1 MGFGHALRSFF
12 LPTHRT
18 NDLRVGPVGFL
29 SSKERAVICQHPQI
43 RLLEA
48 AVPGG
53 PVTIRTHSK
62 YPQGAWLDL
71 EARVEDG
78 LLHLV
83 EPETNQ
89 AAVNRRNINGLTWAF
104 PSGTMVVLREFGVE
118 IDPLGLLHLGPMP
131 FTPETLLEGVRKLT
145 TACLRVASLPLG

>member
-1 MGFGHALRSFF
+1 MGIGHALRSFF
-12 LPTHRT
+12 IPTPRT

-29 SSKERAVICQHPQI
+29 SSTERAVICRDLQV

-53 PVTIRTHSK
+53 PVTIHTHSK
-62 YPQGAWLDL
+62 YQQGAWLDL
-71 EARVEDG
+71 EARVVDG

-89 AAVNRRNINGLTWAF
+89 AAADRRNIAGLSLAF
-104 PSGTMVVLREFGVE
+104 PPGTMVILREFGVE
-118 IDPLGLLHLGPMP
+118 IDLKGLLHLGPMP
-131 FTPETLLEGVRKLT
+131 FSPEVLLGGVRKLT
-145 TACLRVASLPLG
+145 AACLRVASLPLG